1 MENFR
6 EKQGPLPSDVGPA
19 AKGIGRVMSSRR
31 FARHFVFFFRRRRD
45 SFFVWATGSPIIR
58 YVKG

>member
-31 FARHFVFFFRRRRD
+31 FARHFVFFFFD
-45 SFFVWATGSPIIR
+45 VDATHFLFGPQAAR
-58 YVKG
+58 